1 MGIPAMG
8 SRAVMGAV
16 MDNIVEEN
24 GTLSIGRHSKGDWI
38 VKMKP
43 GLFLDESSIVNH
55 YTGACPLSST
65 KPILVP

>member
-38 VKMKP
+38 DRKSV
-43 GLFLDESSIVNH
+43 V
-55 YTGACPLSST
+55 
-65 KPILVP
+65 

>member
-55 YTGACPLSST
+55 CMSIMQIGRAH
-65 KPILVP
+65 V

>member
-1 MGIPAMG
+1 
-8 SRAVMGAV
+8 MGAV

-55 YTGACPLSST
+55 CMSIMHISRSC
-65 KPILVP
+65 